1 MLYIMLHHVAMF
13 HCFRVCECVCLF
25 LGLSLAGMCLSS
37 SFNLSSL
44 GHDFTAAAGKGL
56 AEAEGIDIRDD
67 WTGACEQ
74 KSVALGALGLTC

>member
-1 MLYIMLHHVAMF
+1 
-13 HCFRVCECVCLF
+13 
-25 LGLSLAGMCLSS
+25 MCLSS

>member
-1 MLYIMLHHVAMF
+1 M
-13 HCFRVCECVCLF
+13 CVCVCFWVF
-25 LGLSLAGMCLSS
+25 LRTNGQKHMLAGMCLSS

-44 GHDFTAAAGKGL
+44 GHDFTAAGKGL

-74 KSVALGALGLTC
+74 KNVALGALGLTC